1 MRRELINDIAK
12 GAFEMAIEENAYSFI
27 YTYEMATK
35 IIEIVVGVKNN
46 EYYCEK
52 VNVYDYDQN
61 DLSYR
66 FENISKLIMKECAPC
81 RSVVIDEIRDS
92 GMNETERIFG
102 SESAY
107 INYSCLLYTSPSPR
121 DCS

>member
-1 MRRELINDIAK
+1 MRRKIINEIAE
-12 GAFEMAIEENAYSFI
+12 GAFEMAVKEDAYSFI

-35 IIEIVVGVKNN
+35 IIEIVVDVKNN

-66 FENISKLIMKECAPC
+66 FENISKLIKKECAPC
-81 RSVVIDEIRDS
+81 RSVVIDEIRDY
-92 GMNETERIFG
+92 GKTETERIFG

-107 INYSCLLYTSPSPR
+107 INYRFC
-121 DCS
+121 

>member
-66 FENISKLIMKECAPC
+66 FENISKLIKKECAPC
-81 RSVVIDEIRDS
+81 RSIVIDEIRNY
-92 GMNETERIFG
+92 GKTETERIFG
-102 SESAY
+102 SEYAY
-107 INYSCLLYTSPSPR
+107 ANCRFCQI
-121 DCS
+121 

>member
-107 INYSCLLYTSPSPR
+107 INYRYN
-121 DCS
+121 

>member
-12 GAFEMAIEENAYSFI
+12 GAFEKAIEEDAYSFI

-52 VNVYDYDQN
+52 VNVYDYDKN

-66 FENISKLIMKECAPC
+66 FGNISKLIKKECAPC
-81 RSVVIDEIRDS
+81 RSIVVDEIRDY
-92 GMNETERIFG
+92 GKTETERIFG
-102 SESAY
+102 SEYAY
-107 INYSCLLYTSPSPR
+107 ANCRFCQI
-121 DCS
+121 

>member
-46 EYYCEK
+46 EY
-52 VNVYDYDQN
+52 
-61 DLSYR
+61 
-66 FENISKLIMKECAPC
+66 
-81 RSVVIDEIRDS
+81 
-92 GMNETERIFG
+92 
-102 SESAY
+102 
-107 INYSCLLYTSPSPR
+107 
-121 DCS
+121 

>member
-1 MRRELINDIAK
+1 MRRKIINEIAE
-12 GAFEMAIEENAYSFI
+12 GAFEMAVEEDAYSFI

-35 IIEIVVGVKNN
+35 IIEIVVDVKNN

-66 FENISKLIMKECAPC
+66 FENISKLIKKECVPC
-81 RSVVIDEIRDS
+81 RSIVIDEIRDY
-92 GMNETERIFG
+92 GQTELER
-102 SESAY
+102 
-107 INYSCLLYTSPSPR
+107 R
-121 DCS
+121 